1 MKFSSDTIAVVGSAI
16 GLAALVITMN
26 LYGWARI
33 DSHRAELHDEM
44 QAFYQKR
51 DIKDLATH
59 AEMQAFYQRC
69 EGERTTY
76 YQKIDGKMTD
86 FHGRLSSLEGS
97 FEVIAGV

>member
-26 LYGWARI
+26 LYSWSRI
-33 DSHRAELHDEM
+33 DAHQTQIHDEM

-59 AEMQAFYQRC
+59 AEMQQF
-69 EGERTTY
+69 
-76 YQKIDGKMTD
+76 YQKIDGKITD
-86 FHGRLSSLEGS
+86 FHGRLCALEAS
-97 FEVIAGV
+97 FEIISGV